1 MSWPVLPYGF
11 LGTQGSSETDT
22 YQVSRSLRFNG
33 TSKYLTRTFLTPTNN
48 KIFTYS
54 CWLKPA
60 FLSTTPRLGIFMASN
75 AGASSIFG
83 LEFTATTQ
91 TLSVWDSSISITVG
105 SIVTSQVFRDP
116 TAWYHLVMAV
126 DTTQATAANRVKLY
140 INGAQITAF
149 SSASYPALNANPY
162 MNSAVQHS
170 IGSWFPYAVGYYDGY
185 MAELNFVDGQALTP
199 SSFGETEPVTGRWR
213 PIQYSGTYGNNGFY
227 LPFSRNQAAQEL
239 GIDQKTGSFTS
250 ATGGLPI
257 LNHSQRFLTSGVASD
272 SNASSLVLAL
282 PLDTTAN
289 LTADQSPTGRTASTK
304 SVTNASVTATAGVY
318 EYYGTGSALFN
329 GTTSRLTI
337 PNSTDFQFGTGD
349 FTIEGWVNSVAL
361 KATATFAKCST
372 DATYTAGYTA
382 EINSGYI
389 GFYDGVAG
397 VRYTGAS
404 NLMAVNTWYHV
415 AWSRQSG
422 SLRMFV
428 NGNLVRTDSITSNFS
443 PTVSF
448 VIGNDITTNTY
459 ALNAYFQDV
468 RIYKG
473 VAKYTAAFV
482 IPNTN
487 DFIPGGSPTFS
498 VAPYATNDSLVDSP
512 TIYGT
517 DTGVGGEVRG
527 NYATLNSIG
536 QFKSTIL
543 NGNLSTNAGLTS
555 SFATIGMSSG
565 KWYCEMY
572 VTAVGTESSLG
583 VTRGLNATQYMG
595 SSVDSWGYY
604 MSGPFYNNSTT
615 TASGAS
621 WTTGDT
627 IGAAFNADSGTL
639 IFYKNGVSQGTAFTG
654 LTSGPYFFGCNGRAN
669 DVTMNFGQQTYK
681 YAAPS
686 GYKALCSTNF
696 PTPVI
701 RKPSSYFDVVTRT
714 SDGVSNYTRSGH
726 GFSPDLIWTKDRTSA
741 YDHVVWDSVR
751 GTQKYLST
759 NTNGVEQTA
768 SQLAAFNS
776 DGYTINYG
784 MGQGNFSTDRY
795 VDWTWDESTIS
806 GLDIITF
813 TGTGST
819 QNISHNLGVAPK
831 MVIYKCRNN
840 ATTPWIVGHSSVNT
854 GSSPWNYYML
864 LNATDAQALSSG
876 SWNNTAPTTTQF
888 TVGGSF
894 TPNTFTYVAYAF
906 AEVDGF
912 SKFDFF
918 TGNASLDGPYIFCGF
933 RPKFIMVKRTD
944 VAETWI
950 IKDTSRTIFNGTD
963 YELYPNALSAEGG
976 PYTSASGPIIDFLS
990 TGFKVKS
997 TSTGYNASGG
1007 RYIYAAFAEAPF
1019 KFSRAR

>member
-1 MSWPVLPYGF
+1 M
-11 LGTQGSSETDT
+11 
-22 YQVSRSLRFNG
+22 
-33 TSKYLTRTFLTPTNN
+33 
-48 KIFTYS
+48 
-54 CWLKPA
+54 
-60 FLSTTPRLGIFMASN
+60 
-75 AGASSIFG
+75 FG

-91 TLSVWDSSISITVG
+91 TLSVWDSSISTTVG

-140 INGAQITAF
+140 INGAQITSF

-199 SSFGETEPVTGRWR
+199 SSFGETESVTGRWR
-213 PIQYSGTYGNNGFY
+213 PISYTGTYGTNGFY
-227 LPFSRNQAAQEL
+227 LPFSRNQAPQEL

-257 LNHSQRFLTSGVASD
+257 LNQSQRFLTSGVASD

-329 GTTSRLTI
+329 GTTSRLTV
-337 PNSTDFQFGTGD
+337 PNSADFQFGTGD
-349 FTIEGWVNSVAL
+349 FTIEGWINSVAL
-361 KATATFAKCST
+361 KANGIFAKCST
-372 DATYTAGYTA
+372 DSSWTAGWA
-382 EINSGYI
+382 LEISSGYI

-397 VRYTGAS
+397 VRYNGAT

-422 SLRMFV
+422 SLKTFV
-428 NGNLVRTDSITSNFS
+428 NGNLVSTNTITSNFS

-448 VIGNDITTNTY
+448 IIGNDITTNTY

-482 IPNTN
+482 VPNTN

-498 VAPYATNDSLVDSP
+498 VTPYATNDSLVDSP

-527 NYATLNSIG
+527 NYATLNPIN
-536 QFKSTIL
+536 QFKGTIL

-595 SSVDSWGYY
+595 TSADSYGYY
-604 MSGPFYNNSTT
+604 MSGPFYNNATT
-615 TASGAS
+615 TSSGAS

-639 IFYKNGVSQGTAFTG
+639 IFYKNGVLQGTAFTG

-696 PTPVI
+696 PTPAVP
-701 RKPSSYFDVVTRT
+701 RSSAAMDIVT
-714 SDGVSNYTRSGH
+714 YTGTGASLANSSL
-726 GFSPDLIWTKDRTSA
+726 GFSPDLVWIKSRSA
-741 YDHVVWDSVR
+741 AADHAVYDSVR
-751 GTQKYLST
+751 GVTKDMAANTTSAETTQAQGLTSFDASGFTIGTLAKI
-759 NTNGVEQTA
+759 NTA
-768 SQLAAFNS
+768 SA
-776 DGYTINYG
+776 T
-784 MGQGNFSTDRY
+784 Y
-795 VDWTWDESTIS
+795 VAWAWDESVTA
-806 GLDIITF
+806 GFDIVSYVGN
-813 TGTGST
+813 GTNRT
-819 QNISHNLGVAPK
+819 ISHNLGVTPTCMIVRDRTSAAYDWVYYNVG
-831 MVIYKCRNN
+831 MN
-840 ATTPWIVGHSSVNT
+840 TTPQNGYMALNSSIAYT
-854 GSSPWNYYML
+854 
-864 LNATDAQALSSG
+864 ALAG
-876 SWNNTAPTTTQF
+876 IWNNTAPTSSNFSLGT
-888 TVGGSF
+888 
-894 TPNTFTYVAYAF
+894 NTAVNNTGDNYIAYLWADVA
-906 AEVDGF
+906 GF
-912 SKFDFF
+912 SKFGSFV
-918 TGNASLDGPYIFCGF
+918 GNGAADGAFVYCGF
-933 RPKFIMVKRTD
+933 RPKYVLLHNATTGTYLWQVYDGTR
-944 VAETWI
+944 
-950 IKDTSRTIFNGTD
+950 DTYNVVGKT
-963 YELYPNALSAEGG
+963 LYPNATAAEGAD
-976 PYTSASGPIIDFLS
+976 ASLDFLS
-990 TGFKVKS
+990 NGFKCRSASYINDSGS
-997 TSTGYNASGG
+997 TIVYS
-1007 RYIYAAFAEAPF
+1007 AFAEAPF
-1019 KFSRAR
+1019 KYARAR